1 MFCPYI
7 LYLFIICYNSGFLI
21 GNFMQI
27 IEQMESK
34 EKADHSYV
42 SKSNKEYVNDRA
54 NRDKIRMQGFS
65 SSVLALVLLFAF
77 FSLELR

>member
-1 MFCPYI
+1 
-7 LYLFIICYNSGFLI
+7 
-21 GNFMQI
+21 
-27 IEQMESK
+27 MESK